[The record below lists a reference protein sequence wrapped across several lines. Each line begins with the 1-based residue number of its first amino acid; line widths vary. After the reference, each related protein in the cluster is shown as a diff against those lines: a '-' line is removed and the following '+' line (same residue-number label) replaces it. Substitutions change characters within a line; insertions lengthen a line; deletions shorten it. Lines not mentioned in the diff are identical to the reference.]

1 MAVVRQEPLGVLAQ
15 GTFGK
20 GARIAPEAVASLNS
34 GEFTRPV
41 NQWLFG
47 TCGDERCDLHG
58 ARLLVP
64 AAFGGFAALVVID
77 ALTVRTWY
85 KPGMTFEEHLANMF
99 EAVKAEYPDAKLSLH
114 TDTSAKPVDGES
126 ADECGCAAVAKA
138 AAVLQ
143 LLVVQQD
150 QIDPDYRDDVVRNAQ
165 ELLDSGYIQPK
176 TATVVEHL
184 AAKGML
190 VELLAGEH
198 DGVALIRNHR
208 KGTVIDRPALYK
220 ACEEAGIPV
229 LKAFEYDVWAM
240 REAAEQLAG
249 DDAALYFAAGDALMM
264 TTKRAIGHPD
274 LVVIDF
280 E

>member
-1 MAVVRQEPLGVLAQ
+1 MAVTKQEPLGALAQ
-15 GTFGK
+15 GTFGEN
-20 GARIAPEAVASLNS
+20 AVVASEAIELLNS
-34 GEFTRPV
+34 DTFTRPV

-47 TCGDERCDLHG
+47 TCGDERCDVHG
-58 ARLLVP
+58 KRLLVP

-77 ALTVRTWY
+77 ALTTRTWY

-99 EAVKAEYPDAKLSLH
+99 EAIKADYPDAQLSLH
-114 TDTSAKPVDGES
+114 TDTSAKPAE
-126 ADECGCAAVAKA
+126 ECGCAAVANA

-143 LLVVQQD
+143 LFVTQQD
-150 QIDPDYRDDVVRNAQ
+150 QIDPEYRDDIVRNAQ
-165 ELLDSGYIQPK
+165 ELLTSGYVQPH
-176 TATVVEHL
+176 TAELVERL

-190 VELLAGEH
+190 VELLAGVH

-208 KGTVIDRPALYK
+208 KGTVIDRPALYA
-220 ACEEAGIPV
+220 ACSAAGIPV

-240 REAAEQLAG
+240 REAAEQLGG
-249 DDAALYFAAGDALMM
+249 DDAARYFAAGDALMM
-264 TTKRAIGHPD
+264 ATKRAIGHPN